1 MEDTGVVQSE
11 FDPSISLSKPISL
24 PVTTSLENPSTSLMS
39 KIKSEDKILG
49 SPLVFGAD
57 QLTPK
62 KEVLDKTEE
71 IDPVTEVT
79 PSDPAPSPVNKVDED
94 SVALKLSDVV
104 AANGADKLSF
114 LESDQN
120 SPTVSNASASE
131 DTCQDLPLLPS
142 YVELTQEQERS
153 VRKLA
158 IEQIIESYKHSCGTE
173 CSHMRMALLARL
185 VAQVGYL
192 LIVLMQIG
200 NVFVPNL

>member
-1 MEDTGVVQSE
+1 MEDIGAVQSE
-11 FDPSISLSKPISL
+11 LDASISMSKTISL
-24 PVTTSLENPSTSLMS
+24 PVTTSLENPSTSLMP

-49 SPLVFGAD
+49 SPLVSGTD
-57 QLTPK
+57 QVTPK

-71 IDPVTEVT
+71 IDPVTEDT

-94 SVALKLSDVV
+94 SVALKLLDVV
-104 AANGADKLSF
+104 VANGADKLSF

-153 VRKLA
+153 VRNLA

-173 CSHMRMALLARL
+173 CSHMCMALLARL
-185 VAQVGYL
+185 VAQVGSFL
-192 LIVLMQIG
+192 DCS
-200 NVFVPNL
+200 NANS

>member
-1 MEDTGVVQSE
+1 
-11 FDPSISLSKPISL
+11 
-24 PVTTSLENPSTSLMS
+24 
-39 KIKSEDKILG
+39 
-49 SPLVFGAD
+49 LVSGAD

-79 PSDPAPSPVNKVDED
+79 PSDPAPSPANKVDED

-104 AANGADKLSF
+104 VANGADKLSF

-200 NVFVPNL
+200 NFFVPNL